1 MFDDRIKYA
10 PVAQLDRALDSDSKG
25 RWFDSSRAYQEASAV
40 LAGAFL
46 MQGEPAA
53 FPMNPV
59 RKAEW
64 WAKPKLRWFDSS
76 RAYQEASAALAGAFL
91 RAVFNDRF
99 SKIEE
104 LFLPF
109 YITLWYNNN

>member
-1 MFDDRIKYA
+1 
-10 PVAQLDRALDSDSKG
+10 
-25 RWFDSSRAYQEASAV
+25 
-40 LAGAFL
+40 L

-76 RAYQEASAALAGAFL
+76 RAYQEASA
-91 RAVFNDRF
+91 V
-99 SKIEE
+99 
-104 LFLPF
+104 
-109 YITLWYNNN
+109 